1 MNLMQLITQNQAA
14 PRSLRIEQKGT
25 EATVYLYDVIGAD
38 MFGGISAKELVPQL
52 AALDVTQINLRINSP
67 GGDIFDARA
76 IAAALSGHKAKTVA
90 YIDALA
96 ASAATYIATA
106 CDEVH
111 MADGAFFMVHNAWTF
126 AMGNAN
132 SLDEVSALLRKVDAS
147 IATDYMRKTEASA
160 EQVQAWMNAE
170 TWFSAAEALAVGFID
185 AIDQPAEKPK
195 SAWNLAAYSNTPQA
209 LVAPPAPEPEP
220 AGLTAEEHHAILS
233 ARLSLL
239 EKLAA

>member
-1 MNLMQLITQNQAA
+1 MKLMQLLAQNQAA

-38 MFGGISAKELVPQL
+38 MFGGISAKEIVPQL
-52 AALDVTQINLRINSP
+52 AALDVSQINLRINSP
-67 GGDIFDARA
+67 GGDVFEARA

-106 CDEVH
+106 CDEVR
-111 MADGAFFMVHNAWTF
+111 MAEGAFFMVHNAWTL

-132 SLDEVSALLRKVDAS
+132 SLDEVAALLRKMDAS
-147 IATDYMRKTEASA
+147 IAADYIRKTGASDK
-160 EQVQAWMNAE
+160 QVKKWMDDE
-170 TWFSAAEALAVGFID
+170 TWFSAAEAQAAGFID
-185 AIDQPAEKPK
+185 AIDKPAEKPK
-195 SAWNLAAYSNTPQA
+195 SPWNLSAYSNAPQA
-209 LVAPPAPEPEP
+209 LIAPPEPE
-220 AGLTAEEHHAILS
+220 GLTPEDHHAILS